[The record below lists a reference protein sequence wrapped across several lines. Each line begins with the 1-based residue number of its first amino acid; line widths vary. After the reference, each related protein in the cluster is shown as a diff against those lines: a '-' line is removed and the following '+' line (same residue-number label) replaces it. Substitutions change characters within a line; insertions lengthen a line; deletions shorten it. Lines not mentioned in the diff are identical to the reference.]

1 MGIFEKNA
9 ARDLGWEYISL
20 STGNDDEG
28 IFYCEKDNAI
38 GSACMF
44 APLAG
49 WDDKTPGAAAT
60 LLNEAYPGGTI
71 MQFVQFASPYLEPV
85 LGAYLAPRDGI
96 SGDSA
101 VQTARHGTVSAGGRS
116 FWLWAHGTS

>member
-38 GSACMF
+38 GSVCMF
-44 APLAG
+44 SPLAG

-60 LLNEAYPGGTI
+60 LLNESGWNGNAVCPICLTL
-71 MQFVQFASPYLEPV
+71 SRS
-85 LGAYLAPRDGI
+85 GAG
-96 SGDSA
+96 
-101 VQTARHGTVSAGGRS
+101 
-116 FWLWAHGTS
+116 